1 MNKIIRGRNANNKK
15 VKTLFIAQVVLGV
28 MPVLLLILFVWKKM
42 YQTPIVGTVFIILI
56 FLCNLAY
63 AFLARW
69 YAVLHSG
76 VKGERRLFRTVKKLH
91 GTNIVFHNLPVRYK
105 RGRSE
110 LDMLIVCHAG
120 VLIIEV
126 KNHSGT
132 ISGSWRDDKWT
143 QRKHYRDGKVTETM
157 MDNPIKQMRRQRDI
171 VKSILTAAGEN
182 VWIDSVL
189 YFSSPNAKLKIS
201 LRESDYVCCESADLL
216 EFLKSYDSGE
226 TLSKSRME
234 HIAQILRESSGV

>member
-76 VKGERRLFRTVKKLH
+76 VKGERRLFRT
-91 GTNIVFHNLPVRYK
+91 VRYK

-201 LRESDYVCCESADLL
+201 LRESDYVCCESAELL

>member
-1 MNKIIRGRNANNKK
+1 MNKIIRGRNANSKK

-91 GTNIVFHNLPVRYK
+91 GTNIVFHNLPVRYL
-105 RGRSE
+105 S
-110 LDMLIVCHAG
+110 LI
-120 VLIIEV
+120 
-126 KNHSGT
+126 
-132 ISGSWRDDKWT
+132 
-143 QRKHYRDGKVTETM
+143 
-157 MDNPIKQMRRQRDI
+157 
-171 VKSILTAAGEN
+171 
-182 VWIDSVL
+182 
-189 YFSSPNAKLKIS
+189 
-201 LRESDYVCCESADLL
+201 
-216 EFLKSYDSGE
+216 
-226 TLSKSRME
+226 
-234 HIAQILRESSGV
+234 HI

>member
-1 MNKIIRGRNANNKK
+1 MNKIIRGRNNNTKK
-15 VKTLFIAQVVLGV
+15 VKLLFISQVVLGV
-28 MPVLLLILFVWKKM
+28 MPVLLLILFVWKKL
-42 YQTPIVGTVFIILI
+42 YSTPIVAAVFIILI

-63 AFLARW
+63 AFLGRQ
-69 YAVLHSG
+69 YAVLNSG

-91 GTNIVFHNLPVRYK
+91 GTNIVFRNLPVRYK

-110 LDMLIVCHAG
+110 LDMLIICHAG

-143 QRKHYRDGKVTETM
+143 QRKHYRDGKVTETL

-171 VKSILTAAGEN
+171 VKSILTAAGED

-189 YFSSPNAKLKIS
+189 YFSSPNARLKLS
-201 LRESDYVCCESADLL
+201 LRENDYVCCESNELL
-216 EFLKSYDSGE
+216 DFLRKYEHGE
-226 TLSKSRME
+226 TLSKTRME
-234 HIAQILRESSGV
+234 HISKILKDSAGI